1 MTTLLGSTRRAVAA
15 ALVAALVAVAPLPL
29 VAQQGT
35 PPELLTVREIDDLA
49 RPIAQLSDEALDQ
62 VLRLL
67 AERPAWAIAMG
78 RAYRQQPGDVR
89 AAIENQRRVAVVTVP
104 VLSPMPAPAPAPTAP
119 VAPAPPTVI
128 VQPAPVVV
136 QQPMIVVP
144 NPVFAPP
151 PVIVHAPPIVHGR
164 PWTFWPW
171 TRTIIAR
178 PIYIDRGRDRDRDRD
193 RNRRDDDRRDRPRET
208 RTSQRADRAERPIPT
223 PEPPRK
229 AKPRAVA
236 SGR

>member
-1 MTTLLGSTRRAVAA
+1 MTTCLGSTRRAVAA
-15 ALVAALVAVAPLPL
+15 ALLAVAPLPL
-29 VAQQGT
+29 IAQQGT

-104 VLSPMPAPAPAPTAP
+104 VLSPMPAPAPALPAP
-119 VAPAPPTVI
+119 VVQAPPTVI

-136 QQPMIVVP
+136 QQPTIVVP

-151 PVIVHAPPIVHGR
+151 PVIVHAPPIVHVR

-171 TRTIIAR
+171 TRTIVER
-178 PIYIDRGRDRDRDRD
+178 PIYIDRGRERD
-193 RNRRDDDRRDRPRET
+193 RRDDDRRDRPRET

-236 SGR
+236 ATGR

>member
-15 ALVAALVAVAPLPL
+15 ALLAVAPLPL
-29 VAQQGT
+29 VAQQPT
-35 PPELLTVREIDDLA
+35 AAELLTVREIDDLT
-49 RPIAQLSDEALDQ
+49 RPIAQLSDEALEQ

-104 VLSPMPAPAPAPTAP
+104 VLSPMPAPAPVVQPPPSVVT
-119 VAPAPPTVI
+119 PPTVI

-136 QQPMIVVP
+136 QQPTIIVP

-151 PVIVHAPPIVHGR
+151 PVIVHAPPIVHVR

-171 TRTIIAR
+171 TRTIVER
-178 PIYIDRGRDRDRDRD
+178 PIYIDRGRERD
-193 RNRRDDDRRDRPRET
+193 RRDDDRGRERDDRRRVATVTPDRPRT
-208 RTSQRADRAERPIPT
+208 AVPRSSGARTP
-223 PEPPRK
+223 
-229 AKPRAVA
+229 
-236 SGR
+236 

>member
-15 ALVAALVAVAPLPL
+15 ALLAVAPLPL

-104 VLSPMPAPAPAPTAP
+104 VLSPMPAPAAAVQP
-119 VAPAPPTVI
+119 PAPPPIV

-136 QQPMIVVP
+136 QPPTVVVP
-144 NPVFAPP
+144 NPVFMPP
-151 PVIVHAPPIVHGR
+151 PVIVHAPPIVHVR
-164 PWTFWPW
+164 PWGLWPW
-171 TRTIIAR
+171 TRPIVQR

-193 RNRRDDDRRDRPRET
+193 RRDDDRRDRPRET
-208 RTSQRADRAERPIPT
+208 RTGQRSERAERPLPT

-229 AKPRAVA
+229 AKPRSVA
-236 SGR
+236 AAGR

>member
-1 MTTLLGSTRRAVAA
+1 MTTRFGSTRRAVAA
-15 ALVAALVAVAPLPL
+15 ALLVVAPLPL

-62 VLRLL
+62 LLRLL
-67 AERPAWAIAMG
+67 AERPAWAIALG

-104 VLSPMPAPAPAPTAP
+104 VLSPMPAPTPAPVVP
-119 VAPAPPTVI
+119 SPPPAPIV

-136 QQPMIVVP
+136 QPPTVVVP
-144 NPVFAPP
+144 NPVFMPP
-151 PVIVHAPPIVHGR
+151 PVIVHAPPIVQLR
-164 PWTFWPW
+164 PWGLWPW
-171 TRTIIAR
+171 TRTIVHR
-178 PIYIDRGRDRDRDRD
+178 PIYIDRGRERDRDWD
-193 RNRRDDDRRDRPRET
+193 RRDDDRRAPPRET
-208 RTSQRADRAERPIPT
+208 RTSQRHERAERPLPA
-223 PEPPRK
+223 PAPARH

-236 SGR
+236 AGGR